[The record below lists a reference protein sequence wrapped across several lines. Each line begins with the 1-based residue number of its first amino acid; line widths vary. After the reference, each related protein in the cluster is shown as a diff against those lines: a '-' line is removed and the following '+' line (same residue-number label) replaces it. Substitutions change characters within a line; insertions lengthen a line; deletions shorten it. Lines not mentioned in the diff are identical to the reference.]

1 MDRRRRT
8 SGFTLIELL
17 VVMAVI
23 ATLLTLAVPRYFASM
38 EKSREAVLHANLALM
53 RQTLD
58 KYYGDTG
65 RYPDALDE
73 LVAARYLRSVPTD
86 PITDSDAT
94 WVVVPAAAAGAGR
107 RLRRQER
114 RRRPRPRRLG
124 VRRMV
129 AAA

>member
-1 MDRRRRT
+1 MNVRRHP

-38 EKSREAVLHANLALM
+38 EKSREAVLHANLTLM

-73 LVAARYLRSVPTD
+73 LVAARYLRNVPRD
-86 PITDSDAT
+86 PITDSAAT
-94 WVVVPAAAAGAGR
+94 WVVVPPPQPEMGGVYDVRSGA
-107 RLRRQER
+107 E
-114 RRRPRPRRLG
+114 G
-124 VRRMV
+124 VARDGS
-129 AAA
+129 AYADW

>member
-1 MDRRRRT
+1 MNVRRHP

-38 EKSREAVLHANLALM
+38 EKSREAVLHANLTLM

-73 LVAARYLRSVPTD
+73 LVAARYLRAVPLD
-86 PITDSDAT
+86 PITDSTAT
-94 WVVVPAAAAGAGR
+94 WVVLPPPQPEMGGVYDVRSGA
-107 RLRRQER
+107 E
-114 RRRPRPRRLG
+114 G
-124 VRRMV
+124 VARDGS
-129 AAA
+129 AYADW